1 MVLPHTWLLCV
12 LELLKVIYRLVHFT
26 FFLKACSRFSF
37 CCTFHWNVDA
47 YLFFEL
53 PILVCARF
61 LW

>member
-37 CCTFHWNVDA
+37 CCTFHWNCRR
-47 YLFFEL
+47 L
-53 PILVCARF
+53 LVLRGSYFGMC
-61 LW
+61 